1 MFQFSFSFR
10 LTNNA
15 DASKVYTAVS
25 GSDGLV
31 LFEGIPAGEYTLQE
45 TGVPE
50 GGEYEVSDK
59 TYTVTVK
66 GNQVNYPDGLQ
77 KDGNKPYILN
87 QSEKGILKITK
98 VDSTDRG
105 VTLPDAEFALYGPY
119 TSESAVPENPDEGDL
134 AAELVTGADGTAA
147 SEPLETGWYLLRETK
162 APDTYAIMQRDTRVQ
177 ITSNHTAALQIE
189 NAQRGALQIIK
200 YGQLTLGSVATE
212 SRVPLA
218 GAVFGVYTDPDCK
231 TLAKDSNGN
240 DARVTTRV
248 SGNEP
253 DTPAITLDPGTYYV
267 QEISAPSGYQRDDT
281 IHTVVIEQKKTFE
294 LTADN
299 LVDRQ
304 GQLKIE
310 KQSNKT
316 GDIDLSG
323 AVFEVYAADDTD
335 FTEPLDRITT
345 DENGE
350 GYSKFLPSGS
360 YILREVQSIAG
371 HITPS
376 EPFKGVDGSNVAG
389 LPTGTASR

>member
-1 MFQFSFSFR
+1 MP
-10 LTNNA
+10 LC
-15 DASKVYTAVS
+15 
-25 GSDGLV
+25 
-31 LFEGIPAGEYTLQE
+31 AGYQ
-45 TGVPE
+45 
-50 GGEYEVSDK
+50 
-59 TYTVTVK
+59 
-66 GNQVNYPDGLQ
+66 
-77 KDGNKPYILN
+77 
-87 QSEKGILKITK
+87 
-98 VDSTDRG
+98 
-105 VTLPDAEFALYGPY
+105 
-119 TSESAVPENPDEGDL
+119 
-134 AAELVTGADGTAA
+134 GADHFQSHRGPSDRKRPERRLAD
-147 SEPLETGWYLLRETK
+147 Y
-162 APDTYAIMQRDTRVQ
+162 Q
-177 ITSNHTAALQIE
+177 I
-189 NAQRGALQIIK
+189 R
-200 YGQLTLGSVATE
+200 QLTLGSVATE

-323 AVFEVYAADDTD
+323 RRV
-335 FTEPLDRITT
+335 R
-345 DENGE
+345 
-350 GYSKFLPSGS
+350 
-360 YILREVQSIAG
+360 
-371 HITPS
+371 
-376 EPFKGVDGSNVAG
+376 GV
-389 LPTGTASR
+389 RR